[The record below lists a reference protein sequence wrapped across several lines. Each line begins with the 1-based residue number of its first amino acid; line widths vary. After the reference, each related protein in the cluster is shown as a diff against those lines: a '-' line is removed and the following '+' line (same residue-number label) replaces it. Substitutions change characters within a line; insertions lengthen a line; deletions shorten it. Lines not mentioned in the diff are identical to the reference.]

1 MEKVSFQLKEDE
13 LQRKEREFLAQSL
26 IKDERIQRFL
36 ATYKVDYEFVLQ
48 NAYTLKDYVARLDQ
62 CRDCVGLS
70 HCKQPNT
77 GYLLE
82 VSAND
87 GILDYEYVA
96 CRYESKIERQTA
108 HQNKLIYN
116 DMSIEQ
122 MGYRFTNIDI
132 ANESGPYLAVAN
144 YVERRSTISD
154 PQGFYLSGLPGVGKT
169 YLMCCF
175 INEMATRGKRCAF
188 VHVPTLIANLKTLMN
203 TPHGYGHVIEKLKKV
218 EVLALDDI
226 AGESASSWSR
236 DDILLPILNERM
248 EAHRLTIF
256 TSNCA
261 MDKLEEFYSL
271 GKKSVNNELGALRIS
286 ERIKMLAEEKVV
298 KGKNRR

>member
-1 MEKVSFQLKEDE
+1 MEKINFKLQESDS
-13 LQRKEREFLAQSL
+13 QRKEREFLSQLL

-48 NAYTLKDYVARLDQ
+48 NAYTLKDYVTRLDQ

-122 MGYRFTNIDI
+122 MGFRFTNIDI
-132 ANESGPYLAVAN
+132 QHESTAYLAVAN
-144 YVERRSTISD
+144 YVEAKTTISE
-154 PQGFYLSGLPGVGKT
+154 PQGFYLSGAPGVGKT

-175 INEMATRGKRCAF
+175 INEMAAKGKTCAF

-218 EVLALDDI
+218 EVLAMDDI

-248 EAHRLTIF
+248 ESHRLTVF

-261 MDKLEEFYSL
+261 RERLEEFYVL

-286 ERIKMLAEEKVV
+286 ERIKTLAEEKVV